1 MTSFWIFFL
10 CFIFAILLVFIC
22 CKYGQKKGTRKNN
35 SNNIAWING
44 SGSFGWDS
52 SHHDGWGHG
61 GHCGGDGGGDC
72 GVGDSGG
79 GDCGGGDGGGDG
91 GGGDCGGGD
100 GGGDGGGGGGD

>member
-1 MTSFWIFFL
+1 MTSFWIFF
-10 CFIFAILLVFIC
+10 CFIFAFLLVFIC
-22 CKYGQKKGTRKNN
+22 CNYWQKNGTRKNN
-35 SNNIAWING
+35 SNNVAWIDG

-61 GHCGGDGGGDC
+61 GHFGGDGGHFGGDGSGDC

-91 GGGDCGGGD
+91 GGGD
-100 GGGDGGGGGGD
+100 